1 MDKLFARILGLLTTL
16 IIFSSEAK
24 ANNTSEINDTRLDTN
39 SDPHIYEIKLIPR
52 PRPLILKQTDYAF
65 DDTFAAH
72 RSHSSHRSHASH
84 VSHRSSS
91 YAPSVQPDAPS
102 SPAIPEKSP
111 STPQKSSPSSIHPV
125 QPSKSSTQK
134 WQSTT
139 EWQDNSCKLYRHD
152 VIVTL
157 IDNNIIEGQV
167 TECKNDSIEIIV
179 SGSDNVKG
187 TQWIYLKDIKALLW
201 R

>member
-24 ANNTSEINDTRLDTN
+24 ANNTSEINDTHLDTN

-91 YAPSVQPDAPS
+91 YAPSVEPDAPS
-102 SPAIPEKSP
+102 SPAAPEKSP
-111 STPQKSSPSSIHPV
+111 STPGKSLPSPT
-125 QPSKSSTQK
+125 PSHKPSETAPK
-134 WQSTT
+134 VWQSTT
-139 EWQDNSCKLYRHD
+139 EWQENTCKLYQHK
-152 VIVTL
+152 VL
-157 IDNNIIEGQV
+157 ILLKGSKTVEGLV
-167 TECKNDSIEIIV
+167 TECKESLIEV
-179 SGSDNVKG
+179 TESGSGDEKRK
-187 TQWIYLKDIKALLW
+187 QWIDLKDIDRLIW
-201 R
+201 Q